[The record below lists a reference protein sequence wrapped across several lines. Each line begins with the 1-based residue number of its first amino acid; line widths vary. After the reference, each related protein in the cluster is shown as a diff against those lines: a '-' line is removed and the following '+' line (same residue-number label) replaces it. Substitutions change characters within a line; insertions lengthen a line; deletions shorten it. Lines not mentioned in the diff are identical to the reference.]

1 MAFTQGVAQT
11 IHVGT
16 VVSTDHLTPTAPTTP
31 VVTVSLDGGATFEA
45 TDNAAAATLYGI
57 SLVLSAAETA
67 RAAVLVRV
75 TSANCDPVVSAFY
88 FEDNWTVER
97 AAALPDV
104 AHGAAGGLPV
114 LDSNLQLPA
123 DLGYIHGAALTEG
136 AHGRL
141 AASVTKFGD
150 VATPLL
156 VASDAMRG
164 TDGAIT
170 SLSGIATTTNVTD
183 AVAAVESYGQTNWK
197 TAAGFA
203 APGAAMTLT
212 EGERTSVGTA
222 VWAATTRTL
231 TSIAALTSALVTA
244 IWAAATRTVTSWAP
258 LIVALRTQGL
268 SAVIG
273 SNRNARITWP
283 RGRTTEIEIAVTDGT
298 SAYDLTDATLQFG
311 IFQDPSA
318 ATFAEAVVGWTSDPG
333 GGITMTDA
341 VGGTAVLS
349 WAGVSAG
356 DIELLG
362 VRTRYWFLWVVAA
375 DGTVDVP
382 ASGEWVTTAAP
393 IL

>member
-1 MAFTQGVAQT
+1 MAFSQGVAQEVT
-11 IHVGT
+11 LVT
-16 VVSTDHLTPTAPTTP
+16 VASSDSKTPTQPTTP
-31 VVTVSLDGGATFEA
+31 VVTISTDSGATFGA
-45 TDNAAAATLYGI
+45 PTNAASTRAYGI
-57 SLVLSAAETA
+57 SLVLAAAETA
-67 RAAVLVRV
+67 HAFVQVRC

-150 VATPLL
+150 VVTPLL

-170 SLSGIATTTNVTD
+170 SLSGIATATNVTD
-183 AVAAVESYGQTNWK
+183 AV
-197 TAAGFA
+197 TAIEDHGDGAWTTATGFA
-203 APGAAMTLT
+203 TPGAAMALT
-212 EGERTSVGTA
+212 EGERTSVATA

-231 TSIAALTSALVTA
+231 TSFAALTSALVTA
-244 IWAAATRTVTSWAP
+244 IWAATTRTVTSWAP

-283 RGRTTEIEIAVTDGT
+283 RGRTTEIDIAVTDGT
-298 SAYDLTDATLQFG
+298 SAYDLTDATLRFG

-318 ATFAEAVVGWTSDPG
+318 AGFADAVIGWTSDPG
-333 GGITMTDA
+333 GGITVTDA

-349 WAGVSAG
+349 WAGVSPG

-362 VRTRYWFLWVVAA
+362 VRTRYWFLWVVGA
-375 DGTVDVP
+375 DGTVDIP
-382 ASGEWVTTAAP
+382 ASGEWITTAAP